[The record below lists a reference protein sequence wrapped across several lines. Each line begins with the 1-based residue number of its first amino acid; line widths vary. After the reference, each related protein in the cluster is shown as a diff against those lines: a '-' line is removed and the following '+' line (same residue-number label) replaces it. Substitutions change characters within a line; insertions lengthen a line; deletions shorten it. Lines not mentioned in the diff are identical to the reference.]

1 MAGWVRII
9 AGLLLVAHGLIHVMF
24 LVKGPDDPRFPFT
37 LADSWL
43 VPESARRPLAL
54 ALVAATVA
62 AFTLLALAVWGV
74 PGLSGAWPALAIV
87 GSALSLAV
95 LIVFWDVQLVFGV
108 FLDLA
113 LIGVAVIRPELTDK
127 IGG

>member
-24 LVKGPDDPRFPFT
+24 LVNGPDDPKFPFT
-37 LADSWL
+37 LGDSWL
-43 VPESARRPLAL
+43 VPESVRRPLAL
-54 ALVAATVA
+54 ALIAGTAA
-62 AFTLLALAVWGV
+62 AFALLALAAWGV
-74 PGLSGAWPALAIV
+74 PGLSSVWPALAIV

-113 LIGVAVIRPELTDK
+113 LIGVAVIRPEWTDK

>member
-62 AFTLLALAVWGV
+62 AFALLALAAWGV
-74 PGLSGAWPALAIV
+74 PGLSSVWPAIAIL

-95 LIVFWDVQLVFGV
+95 LVTFWDAQLVFGTL
-108 FLDLA
+108 LDVA
-113 LIGVAVIRPELTDK
+113 LIAVAVIRPEWTDR

>member
-113 LIGVAVIRPELTDK
+113 LIGVAGIRPELTDK